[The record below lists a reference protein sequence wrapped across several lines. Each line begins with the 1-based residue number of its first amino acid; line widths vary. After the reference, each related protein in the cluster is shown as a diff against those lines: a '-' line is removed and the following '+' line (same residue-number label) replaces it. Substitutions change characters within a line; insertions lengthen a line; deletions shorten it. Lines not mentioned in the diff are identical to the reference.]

1 MSPASFERGCG
12 AETGIES
19 SYPRARRAMTDLDA
33 LGTFYL
39 GAVVDDGLER
49 TPEPFVYDASD
60 LTTHAVIVG
69 MTGSGKTGLGVG
81 LIEEAA
87 LDGVPVLVVDPKG
100 DMGNLA
106 LRFPALRPEDFEP
119 WLDPRDAEREGTDM
133 SVYAASVAESWREG
147 LASWDQDAQRI
158 ERLKRSADV
167 AVYTPGSTAGA
178 PLSVLTSFT
187 PPPTAVMS
195 DAEALA
201 DRLGATAASL
211 LTLLKR
217 DPDPLGR
224 EHLLLSAVLAA
235 AWQTGQ
241 ELGLPELIRAVQEP
255 PVTRLGVMDLET
267 VFPTK
272 ERLKLAMALNA
283 LVASPSFTTWTQGE
297 PLDLQ
302 RLLYGREGKPRVA
315 VMSISHLSDAERSF
329 FLTLLFSEV
338 VSWTR
343 SLSGTTSL
351 RALVYVDELFGM
363 LPAVA
368 EPPTKRPL
376 LTLLKQARAFGVG
389 LALSTQ
395 NPVDV
400 DYKALSNAGT
410 WFIGRLQTERDK
422 QRLLEGLRSAGG
434 SDDAVDL
441 DRTISALP
449 KRTFVMRS
457 VHAPGPVVFQTRWVM
472 SYLAGPMSREQIGRL
487 AGSGLV
493 AEAEGREIEGAG
505 RSGGM
510 STPDPVDT
518 RPADLNAADRP
529 VLPPHLPELYL
540 PSETAGTPVRYF
552 PFLLG
557 VADVYYHSKTH
568 GVDEQRRVSLLLE
581 PEEGPSPVEWSRA
594 ERVDVDLEGASSV
607 PVSGATFG
615 PLPELPL
622 SDHVVDGW
630 RKLFERWFRA
640 EGAMRL
646 FRDPVTRSTSRA
658 AESEIEFRLRCAQSA
673 REMRDDAIAKVR
685 ARYATRLDAVERR
698 MLREEQA
705 VAREQQQFQAR
716 AASAAGSVIGAL
728 FGGRRSLSTVV
739 NRASMGAKDLGD
751 VNRAKERL
759 EDARRQ
765 YAELENQL
773 REEVDA
779 LDVGTVRPD
788 EIALETVVVRP
799 LARDVV
805 VRYFGVAWVPH
816 VQADGRW
823 TAVFR

>member
-1 MSPASFERGCG
+1 
-12 AETGIES
+12 
-19 SYPRARRAMTDLDA
+19 MTDLDA

-39 GAVVDDGLER
+39 GAVVDDAFER

-106 LRFPALRPEDFEP
+106 LRFPDLEPQDFEP
-119 WLDPRDAEREGTDM
+119 WIDPREAEQVGTDL
-133 SVYAASVAESWREG
+133 SVYAASVSQNWREG
-147 LASWDQDAQRI
+147 LAAWGQDPKRI

-167 AVYTPGSTAGA
+167 AVYTPGSTAGI
-178 PLSVLTSFT
+178 PLSVLTSFA
-187 PPPTAVMS
+187 PPSTAVMS
-195 DAEALA
+195 DTEALA
-201 DRLGATAASL
+201 DKLGGTAASL
-211 LTLLKR
+211 LTLLGR

-224 EHLLLSAVLAA
+224 EHILLGAIMDA
-235 AWQTGQ
+235 AWREGKSL
-241 ELGLPELIRAVQEP
+241 ELADLVRLVQDP
-255 PVTRLGVMDLET
+255 PVKRLGVMDLEA
-267 VFPTK
+267 VFPTPD
-272 ERLKLAMALNA
+272 RSKLAMALNA
-283 LVASPSFTTWTQGE
+283 LLASPSFAAWTQGQ

-302 RLLYGREGKPRVA
+302 RLLYGKDGKPRVA
-315 VMSISHLSDAERSF
+315 VLTISHLSDAERSF
-329 FLTLLFSEV
+329 FLTLLYPEV
-338 VSWTR
+338 LAWPR

-351 RALVYVDELFGM
+351 RALVYVDEIFGM
-363 LPAVA
+363 LPPVA

-389 LALSTQ
+389 LVLSTQ
-395 NPVDV
+395 NPVDL

-422 QRLLEGLRSAGG
+422 QRLLEGLRNSGGTVDVSA
-434 SDDAVDL
+434 L
-441 DRTISALP
+441 NTTISSLP

-457 VHAPGPVVFQTRWVM
+457 VHASVPFVFQTRWVM

-487 AGSGLV
+487 AEAGLV
-493 AEAEGREIEGAG
+493 PGATVDEGTATPGSSGAMQSQDLAG
-505 RSGGM
+505 QRPDAQETANRSM
-510 STPDPVDT
+510 
-518 RPADLNAADRP
+518 
-529 VLPPHLPELYL
+529 LPPHLPELYL
-540 PSETAGTPVRYF
+540 RNELVGTPVRYF
-552 PFLLG
+552 ASLLG
-557 VADVYYHSKTH
+557 VADVYFHSKTH

-581 PEEGPSPVEWSRA
+581 PMEGPSPIEWSRA
-594 ERVDVDLEGASSV
+594 QPVDVDLDSLPHEAESD
-607 PVSGATFG
+607 ATFA
-615 PLPELPL
+615 PFPAL
-622 SDHVVDGW
+622 SLSKKDVDGW
-630 RKLFERWFRA
+630 QELFERWFRT

-646 FRDPVTRSTSRA
+646 FRDPTSKSTSRPS
-658 AESEIEFRLRCAQSA
+658 ESETEFRLRCAQKT
-673 REMRDDAIAKVR
+673 REMRDEAIAKVR
-685 ARYATRLDAVERR
+685 ARYATRLETVQRR

-716 AASAAGSVIGAL
+716 AASVAGSVIGAL
-728 FGGRRSLSTVV
+728 FSGRRSLSTAV

-765 YAELENQL
+765 YTELESQL
-773 REEVDA
+773 EDEVDA
-779 LDVGTVRPD
+779 LEVGTVHPE

-805 VRYFGVAWVPH
+805 VRFFGVAWVPH
-816 VQADGRW
+816 VSEDGRW
-823 TAVFR
+823 TPATQPTP